1 MNEVQGIARFRVE
14 VCHDLIYILRGSHFY
29 VVENTLYKG
38 KDGKRET
45 SLEAILNNSREN
57 GWLSN

>member
-14 VCHDLIYILRGSHFY
+14 VCHDLTYILRGSHFY

-45 SLEAILNNSREN
+45 SL
-57 GWLSN
+57 